1 MRVLV
6 VAPTGREYK
15 YMRATLDATQS
26 TKHNY
31 TLICSGIGKAGAA
44 AGVATAVA
52 RSSEPFDAVAVI
64 GFAAGSL
71 DFKQGDV
78 VAPNMALYHDC
89 DVPEGF
95 IPELTDP
102 YSLAGTDSVTVFTGD
117 SFINA
122 TSATEIM
129 NRFNTASAIFDMEIM
144 AVAIAV
150 RDYAGAVPLLAVKFI
165 SDVPQSGHNE
175 WSYDEFADSDSD
187 FSPLLSRIESLLDN

>member
-1 MRVLV
+1 
-6 VAPTGREYK
+6 
-15 YMRATLDATQS
+15 MRAILDAAQS

-122 TSATEIM
+122 TSATDIM
-129 NRFNTASAIFDMEIM
+129 TRFNCKSAIFDMEIM

-175 WSYDEFADSDSD
+175 WSYDEFADSHSD
-187 FSPLLSRIESLLDN
+187 FSPLLSRIESLLNN

>member
-1 MRVLV
+1 MRVLI

-15 YMRATLDATQS
+15 YMRSTLDGFAS
-26 TKHNY
+26 PKHDY

-52 RSSEPFDAVAVI
+52 KAVEPFDAVAVI

-78 VAPNMALYHDC
+78 VAPNRAIYHDC

-102 YSLAGTDSVTVFTGD
+102 YALAGCDDITVFTGD
-117 SFINA
+117 SFINGR
-122 TSATEIM
+122 SATDIM
-129 NRFNTASAIFDMEIM
+129 ERFDCKSAIFDMEIM

-150 RDYAGAVPLLAVKFI
+150 RDYAGAVPLVAVKYI
-165 SDVPQSGHNE
+165 SDVPQSGHTE
-175 WSYDEFADSDSD
+175 LSYDEFADSHSD
-187 FSPLLSRIESLLDN
+187 FTPLLRRIEQLL

>member
-15 YMRATLDATQS
+15 YMRATLDAAQS
-26 TKHNY
+26 TKHDY

-52 RSSEPFDAVAVI
+52 KAVEPFDAVAVI

-71 DFKQGDV
+71 GFKQGDV
-78 VAPNMALYHDC
+78 VAPNRAIYHDC

-102 YSLAGTDSVTVFTGD
+102 YTLAGDDDITVFTGD

-129 NRFNTASAIFDMEIM
+129 ERFSTARAIFDMEIM
-144 AVAIAV
+144 AIAIAV
-150 RDYAGAVPLLAVKFI
+150 RDYANAIPLVAVKYI

-175 WSYDEFADSDSD
+175 WSYDAFADSHSD
-187 FSPLLSRIESLLDN
+187 FTPLLHKIENLL

>member
-15 YMRATLDATQS
+15 YMRSTLDKANNL
-26 TKHNY
+26 KHNY

-52 RSSEPFDAVAVI
+52 KASEPFEAVAVI

-71 DFKQGDV
+71 GFKQGDV
-78 VAPNMALYHDC
+78 VAPNCAVYHDC

-95 IPELTDP
+95 IPELTDQ
-102 YSLAGTDSVTVFTGD
+102 YALAGRDSVTVFTGD
-117 SFINA
+117 SFINGR
-122 TSATEIM
+122 SATEIM
-129 NRFNTASAIFDMEIM
+129 KSFDCSSAIFDMEIM

-150 RDYAGAVPLLAVKFI
+150 RDYAAGIPLLAVKYI
-165 SDVPQSGHNE
+165 SDVPQSGHTE
-175 WSYDEFADSDSD
+175 LSYDEFADSHSD
-187 FSPLLSRIESLLDN
+187 FTPLLNRIEELL

>member
-1 MRVLV
+1 MRILI
-6 VAPTGREYK
+6 VAPTTREYK
-15 YMRATLDATQS
+15 YMRATLDAAQN
-26 TKHNY
+26 TKHDY

-52 RSSEPFDAVAVI
+52 KAAEPFDAIAVI

-71 DFKQGDV
+71 GFKQGDV
-78 VAPNMALYHDC
+78 VAPNRAIYHDC

-102 YSLAGTDSVTVFTGD
+102 YALAGNDDITVFTGD

-122 TSATEIM
+122 TSATDIM
-129 NRFNTASAIFDMEIM
+129 ERFSTAHAIFDMEIM
-144 AVAIAV
+144 AIAIAV
-150 RDYAGAVPLLAVKFI
+150 RDYANAIPLVAVKYI

-175 WSYDEFADSDSD
+175 WSYDAFADSHSD
-187 FSPLLSRIESLLDN
+187 FSPLLARIEDILA

>member
-1 MRVLV
+1 MRVLI

-15 YMRATLDATQS
+15 YMRSTLDAFAS
-26 TKHNY
+26 PKHDY

-102 YSLAGTDSVTVFTGD
+102 YNLAGTDSVTVFTGD

-122 TSATEIM
+122 TSATDIM
-129 NRFNTASAIFDMEIM
+129 TRFNCKSAIFDMEIM

-175 WSYDEFADSDSD
+175 WSYDEFADSHSD
-187 FSPLLSRIESLLDN
+187 FSPLLSKIESLLNN

>member
-15 YMRATLDATQS
+15 YMRATLDAAQN
-26 TKHNY
+26 TKHDY

-52 RSSEPFDAVAVI
+52 KAVEPFDAVAVI

-71 DFKQGDV
+71 GFKQGDV
-78 VAPNMALYHDC
+78 VAPNRAIYHDC

-102 YSLAGTDSVTVFTGD
+102 YALAGNDDITVFTGD

-129 NRFNTASAIFDMEIM
+129 ERFSTAHAIFDMEIM
-144 AVAIAV
+144 AIAIAV
-150 RDYAGAVPLLAVKFI
+150 RDYAAAIPLLAVKYI

-175 WSYDEFADSDSD
+175 WSYDAFADSHSD
-187 FSPLLSRIESLLDN
+187 FTPLLHKIENLL

>member
-1 MRVLV
+1 MRILII
-6 VAPTGREYK
+6 APTSREYK
-15 YMRATLDATQS
+15 YMRATLDAAQN
-26 TKHNY
+26 TKHDY

-52 RSSEPFDAVAVI
+52 KAAEPFDAVAVI

-71 DFKQGDV
+71 GFKQGDV
-78 VAPNMALYHDC
+78 VAPNRAIYHDC

-102 YSLAGTDSVTVFTGD
+102 YALAGNDDITVFTGD

-122 TSATEIM
+122 TSATDIM
-129 NRFNTASAIFDMEIM
+129 ERFSTAHAIFDMEIM
-144 AVAIAV
+144 AIAIAV
-150 RDYAGAVPLLAVKFI
+150 RDYANAIPLVAVKYI

-175 WSYDEFADSDSD
+175 WSYDAFADSHSD
-187 FSPLLSRIESLLDN
+187 FSPLLARIEDILA

>member
-1 MRVLV
+1 MRILI
-6 VAPTGREYK
+6 VAPTSREYK
-15 YMRATLDATQS
+15 YMRATLDAAQN
-26 TKHNY
+26 TKHDY

-52 RSSEPFDAVAVI
+52 KAAEPFDAVAVI

-71 DFKQGDV
+71 GFKQGDV
-78 VAPNMALYHDC
+78 VAPNRAIYHDC

-102 YSLAGTDSVTVFTGD
+102 YALAGNDDITVFTGD

-129 NRFNTASAIFDMEIM
+129 ERFSTAHAIFDMEIM
-144 AVAIAV
+144 AIAIAV
-150 RDYAGAVPLLAVKFI
+150 RDYAAGIPLLAVKYI

-175 WSYDEFADSDSD
+175 WSYDAFADSHSD
-187 FSPLLSRIESLLDN
+187 FSPLLARIEDILA

>member
-102 YSLAGTDSVTVFTGD
+102 YNLAGTDSVTVFTGD

-122 TSATEIM
+122 TSATDIM
-129 NRFNTASAIFDMEIM
+129 TRFNCKSAIFDMEIM

-175 WSYDEFADSDSD
+175 WSYDEFADSHSD
-187 FSPLLSRIESLLDN
+187 FSPLLSKIESLLNN

>member
-1 MRVLV
+1 MRVLI
-6 VAPTGREYK
+6 VAPTSREYK
-15 YMRATLDATQS
+15 YMRATLDAFDS
-26 TKHNY
+26 PKHNY

-52 RSSEPFDAVAVI
+52 KAAEPFDAVAVI

-78 VAPNMALYHDC
+78 VAPNCAVYHDC
-89 DVPEGF
+89 DVPEDF
-95 IPELTDP
+95 IPELTDA
-102 YSLAGTDSVTVFTGD
+102 YKLGGDDEVTVFTGD

-129 NRFNTASAIFDMEIM
+129 QRFDCKSAIFDMEIM

-150 RDYAGAVPLLAVKFI
+150 RDYAGAVPLVAVKYI
-165 SDVPQSGHNE
+165 SDVPQSGHTE
-175 WSYDEFADSDSD
+175 QSYDEFADSHAD
-187 FSPLLSRIESLLDN
+187 FTPLLNRIEKLL

>member
-1 MRVLV
+1 MRILI
-6 VAPTGREYK
+6 VAPTTREYK
-15 YMRATLDATQS
+15 YMRATLDAAQN
-26 TKHNY
+26 TKHDY

-52 RSSEPFDAVAVI
+52 KAAEPFDAVAVI

-71 DFKQGDV
+71 GFKQGDV
-78 VAPNMALYHDC
+78 VAPNRAIYHDC

-102 YSLAGTDSVTVFTGD
+102 YALAGNDDITVFTGD

-129 NRFNTASAIFDMEIM
+129 ERFSTAHAIFDMEIM
-144 AVAIAV
+144 AIAIAV
-150 RDYAGAVPLLAVKFI
+150 RDYAAGIPLLAVKYI

-175 WSYDEFADSDSD
+175 WSYDAFADSHSD
-187 FSPLLSRIESLLDN
+187 FSPLLARIEDILA

>member
-1 MRVLV
+1 MRILI
-6 VAPTGREYK
+6 VAPTTREYK
-15 YMRATLDATQS
+15 YMRATLDAAQN
-26 TKHNY
+26 TKHDY

-52 RSSEPFDAVAVI
+52 KAAEPFDAIAVI

-71 DFKQGDV
+71 GFKQGDV
-78 VAPNMALYHDC
+78 VAPNRAIYHDC

-102 YSLAGTDSVTVFTGD
+102 YALAGNDDITVFTGD

-129 NRFNTASAIFDMEIM
+129 ERFSTAHAIFDMEIM
-144 AVAIAV
+144 AIAIAV
-150 RDYAGAVPLLAVKFI
+150 RDYAAGIPLLAVKYI

-175 WSYDEFADSDSD
+175 WSYDAFADSHSD
-187 FSPLLSRIESLLDN
+187 FSPLLARIEDILA

>member
-15 YMRATLDATQS
+15 YMRATLDAAQS

-102 YSLAGTDSVTVFTGD
+102 YNLAGTDSVTVFTGD

-122 TSATEIM
+122 TSATDIM
-129 NRFNTASAIFDMEIM
+129 TRFNCKSAIFDMEIM

-175 WSYDEFADSDSD
+175 WSYDEFADSHSD

>member
-1 MRVLV
+1 MRILI
-6 VAPTGREYK
+6 VAPTTREYK
-15 YMRATLDATQS
+15 YMRATLDAAQN
-26 TKHNY
+26 TKHDY

-52 RSSEPFDAVAVI
+52 KAAEPFDAVAVI

-71 DFKQGDV
+71 GFKQGDV
-78 VAPNMALYHDC
+78 VAPNRAIYHDC

-102 YSLAGTDSVTVFTGD
+102 YALAGNDDITVFTGD

-129 NRFNTASAIFDMEIM
+129 ERFSTTHAIFDMEIM
-144 AVAIAV
+144 AIAIAV
-150 RDYAGAVPLLAVKFI
+150 RDYAAGIPLLAVKYI

-175 WSYDEFADSDSD
+175 WSYDAFAESHSD
-187 FSPLLSRIESLLDN
+187 FTPLLHKIENLL

>member
-6 VAPTGREYK
+6 VAPTSREYK
-15 YMRATLDATQS
+15 YMRATLDAAQN
-26 TKHNY
+26 TKHDY

-52 RSSEPFDAVAVI
+52 KAAEPFDAIAVI

-71 DFKQGDV
+71 GFKQGDV
-78 VAPNMALYHDC
+78 VAPNRAIYHDC

-102 YSLAGTDSVTVFTGD
+102 YALAGNDDITVFTGD

-129 NRFNTASAIFDMEIM
+129 ERFSTAHAIFDMEIM
-144 AVAIAV
+144 AIAIAV
-150 RDYAGAVPLLAVKFI
+150 RDYAAGIPLLAMKYI

-175 WSYDEFADSDSD
+175 WSYDDFANTYSD
-187 FSPLLSRIESLLDN
+187 FTPLLSRIEDILA

>member
-1 MRVLV
+1 MRVLI

-15 YMRATLDATQS
+15 YMRSTLDGFAS
-26 TKHNY
+26 PKHDY

-52 RSSEPFDAVAVI
+52 KAVEPFDAVAVI

-78 VAPNMALYHDC
+78 VAPNRAIYHDC

-102 YSLAGTDSVTVFTGD
+102 YALAGCDDITVFTGD
-117 SFINA
+117 SFINGR
-122 TSATEIM
+122 SATEIM
-129 NRFNTASAIFDMEIM
+129 QRFDCKSAIFDMEIM

-150 RDYAGAVPLLAVKFI
+150 RDYTAGVPLVAVKYI
-165 SDVPQSGHNE
+165 SDVPQSGHTE
-175 WSYDEFADSDSD
+175 LSYDEFADSHSD
-187 FSPLLSRIESLLDN
+187 FTPLLRRIEQLL

>member
-15 YMRATLDATQS
+15 YMRATLDAAQS
-26 TKHNY
+26 LKNDY
-31 TLICSGIGKAGAA
+31 TLICSGIAKAGAA

-52 RSSEPFDAVAVI
+52 KADKPFDAVAVI

-71 DFKQGDV
+71 GFKQGDV
-78 VAPNMALYHDC
+78 VAPNRAVYHDC

-102 YSLAGTDSVTVFTGD
+102 YTLAGNDDITAFTGD

-122 TSATEIM
+122 NSATEIM
-129 NRFNTASAIFDMEIM
+129 ERFSTTRALFDMEIM

-150 RDYAGAVPLLAVKFI
+150 RDYADAIPLLAVKYI

-175 WSYDEFADSDSD
+175 WSYDAFADSHSD
-187 FSPLLSRIESLLDN
+187 FAPLLQKIENLL

>member
-1 MRVLV
+1 MRVLI
-6 VAPTGREYK
+6 VAPTTREHK
-15 YMRATLDATQS
+15 YMRATLEGAVGL
-26 TKHNY
+26 KHDY

-44 AGVATAVA
+44 AGIATAVA
-52 RSSEPFDAVAVI
+52 KASEPFDAVAVI

-71 DFKQGDV
+71 GFTQGDI
-78 VAPNMALYHDC
+78 VAPNVAVYHDC

-102 YSLAGTDSVTVFTGD
+102 YTLAGDDDVTVFTGD

-129 NRFNTASAIFDMEIM
+129 TRFGAQQAIFDMEIM
-144 AVAIAV
+144 AIAIAV
-150 RDYAGAVPLLAVKFI
+150 RDYAAGIPLLAVKYI

-175 WSYDEFADSDSD
+175 WSYDAFADSHSD
-187 FSPLLSRIESLLDN
+187 FSPLLDKIEKILA

>member
-15 YMRATLDATQS
+15 YMRATLDAAQS
-26 TKHNY
+26 TKHDY

-52 RSSEPFDAVAVI
+52 KASEPFDAVAVI

-71 DFKQGDV
+71 GFKQGDV
-78 VAPNMALYHDC
+78 VAPNRAIYHDC

-102 YSLAGTDSVTVFTGD
+102 YALAGNDDITVFTGD

-129 NRFNTASAIFDMEIM
+129 ERFSTARAIFDMEIM
-144 AVAIAV
+144 AIAISV
-150 RDYAGAVPLLAVKFI
+150 RDYANAIPLVAVKYI

-175 WSYDEFADSDSD
+175 WSYDAFAESHSD
-187 FSPLLSRIESLLDN
+187 FAPLLSKIENLL

>member
-15 YMRATLDATQS
+15 YMRATLDAAQN
-26 TKHNY
+26 TKHDY

-52 RSSEPFDAVAVI
+52 KAVEPFDAVAVI

-71 DFKQGDV
+71 GFKQGDV
-78 VAPNMALYHDC
+78 VAPNRAIYHDC

-102 YSLAGTDSVTVFTGD
+102 YTLAGDDDIIVFTGD

-129 NRFNTASAIFDMEIM
+129 ERFSTARAIFDMEIM
-144 AVAIAV
+144 AIAIAV
-150 RDYAGAVPLLAVKFI
+150 RDYANAIPLVAVKYI

-175 WSYDEFADSDSD
+175 WSYDAFADSHSD
-187 FSPLLSRIESLLDN
+187 FSPLLHKIENLL

>member
-1 MRVLV
+1 MRILI
-6 VAPTGREYK
+6 VAPTTREYK
-15 YMRATLDATQS
+15 YMRATLDAAQN
-26 TKHNY
+26 TKHDY

-52 RSSEPFDAVAVI
+52 KAAEPFDAVAVI

-71 DFKQGDV
+71 GFKQGDV
-78 VAPNMALYHDC
+78 VAPNRAIYHDC

-102 YSLAGTDSVTVFTGD
+102 YALAGNDDITVFTGD

-129 NRFNTASAIFDMEIM
+129 ERFSTAHAIFDMEIM
-144 AVAIAV
+144 AIAIAV
-150 RDYAGAVPLLAVKFI
+150 RDYAAGIPLLAVKYI

-175 WSYDEFADSDSD
+175 WSYDDFANTYSD
-187 FSPLLSRIESLLDN
+187 FSPLLSKIENLL

>member
-15 YMRATLDATQS
+15 YMRATLDAAHS
-26 TKHNY
+26 TKHDY

-52 RSSEPFDAVAVI
+52 KAVEPFDAVAVI

-71 DFKQGDV
+71 GFKQGDV
-78 VAPNMALYHDC
+78 VAPNRAIYHDC

-102 YSLAGTDSVTVFTGD
+102 YTLAGDDDITVFTGD

-129 NRFNTASAIFDMEIM
+129 ERFSTARAIFDMEIM
-144 AVAIAV
+144 AIAIAV
-150 RDYAGAVPLLAVKFI
+150 RDYAAAIPLLAVKYI

-175 WSYDEFADSDSD
+175 WSYDAFADSHSD
-187 FSPLLSRIESLLDN
+187 FIPLLHKIENLL

>member
-15 YMRATLDATQS
+15 YMRATLDAAQS
-26 TKHNY
+26 TKHDY

-52 RSSEPFDAVAVI
+52 KASEPFDAVAVI

-71 DFKQGDV
+71 GFKQGDV
-78 VAPNMALYHDC
+78 VAPNRAIYHDC

-102 YSLAGTDSVTVFTGD
+102 YTLAGDDQITVFTGD

-129 NRFNTASAIFDMEIM
+129 ERFSTARAIFDMEIM
-144 AVAIAV
+144 AIAIAV
-150 RDYAGAVPLLAVKFI
+150 RDYANAIPLVAVKYI
-165 SDVPQSGHNE
+165 SDVPQSGDNE
-175 WSYDEFADSDSD
+175 WSYDAFADSHSD
-187 FSPLLSRIESLLDN
+187 FSPLLSRIEELLA

>member
-15 YMRATLDATQS
+15 YMRATLDAAQI

-52 RSSEPFDAVAVI
+52 MSSEPFDAVAVI

-102 YSLAGTDSVTVFTGD
+102 YNLAGTDSVTVFTGD

-122 TSATEIM
+122 TSATDIM
-129 NRFNTASAIFDMEIM
+129 TRFNCKSAIFDMEIM

-150 RDYAGAVPLLAVKFI
+150 RDYADAVPLLAVKFI

-175 WSYDEFADSDSD
+175 WSYDEFADSHSD
-187 FSPLLSRIESLLDN
+187 FSPLLSRIESLLNN

>member
-6 VAPTGREYK
+6 VAPTSREYK
-15 YMRATLDATQS
+15 YMRATLDAAQN
-26 TKHNY
+26 TKHDY

-52 RSSEPFDAVAVI
+52 KAAEPFDAIAVI

-71 DFKQGDV
+71 GFKQGDV
-78 VAPNMALYHDC
+78 VAPNRAIYHDC

-102 YSLAGTDSVTVFTGD
+102 YALAGNDDITVFTGD

-129 NRFNTASAIFDMEIM
+129 ERFSTAHAIFDMEIM
-144 AVAIAV
+144 AIAIAV
-150 RDYAGAVPLLAVKFI
+150 RDYAAGIPLLAVKYI

-175 WSYDEFADSDSD
+175 WSYDDFANTYSD
-187 FSPLLSRIESLLDN
+187 FTPLLSRIEDILA

>member
-1 MRVLV
+1 MRVLI
-6 VAPTGREYK
+6 VAPTTREHK
-15 YMRATLDATQS
+15 YMRATLECAVGL
-26 TKHNY
+26 KHDY

-44 AGVATAVA
+44 AGIATAVA
-52 RSSEPFDAVAVI
+52 KASEPFDAVAVI

-71 DFKQGDV
+71 GFTQGDI
-78 VAPNMALYHDC
+78 VAPNVAVYHDC

-102 YSLAGTDSVTVFTGD
+102 YTLAGDDDVTVFTGD

-129 NRFNTASAIFDMEIM
+129 TRFGAQQAIFDMEIM
-144 AVAIAV
+144 AIAIAV
-150 RDYAGAVPLLAVKFI
+150 RDYAAGIPLLAVKYI

-175 WSYDEFADSDSD
+175 WSYDAFADSHSD
-187 FSPLLSRIESLLDN
+187 FSPLLDKIEKILA

>member
-15 YMRATLDATQS
+15 YMRATLDAAQS
-26 TKHNY
+26 TKHDY

-52 RSSEPFDAVAVI
+52 KAVEPFDAVAVI

-71 DFKQGDV
+71 GFKQGDV
-78 VAPNMALYHDC
+78 VAPNRAIYHDC

-102 YSLAGTDSVTVFTGD
+102 YTLAGDDDITVFTGD

-129 NRFNTASAIFDMEIM
+129 ERFSTAHAIFDMEIM
-144 AVAIAV
+144 AIAIAV
-150 RDYAGAVPLLAVKFI
+150 RDYANAIPLVAVKYI

-175 WSYDEFADSDSD
+175 WSYDAFADSHSD
-187 FSPLLSRIESLLDN
+187 FTPLLSRIEDILA

>member
-15 YMRATLDATQS
+15 YMRATLDAAQN
-26 TKHNY
+26 TKHDY

-52 RSSEPFDAVAVI
+52 KASEPFDAVAVI

-71 DFKQGDV
+71 GFKQGDV
-78 VAPNMALYHDC
+78 VAPNRAIYHDC

-102 YSLAGTDSVTVFTGD
+102 YTLAGDDDITVFTGD

-129 NRFNTASAIFDMEIM
+129 ERFSTARAIFDMEIM
-144 AVAIAV
+144 AIAIAV
-150 RDYAGAVPLLAVKFI
+150 RDYANAIPLVAVKYI

-175 WSYDEFADSDSD
+175 WSYDAFAESHSD
-187 FSPLLSRIESLLDN
+187 FTPLLSRIEDILA

>member
-1 MRVLV
+1 MRVLI

-15 YMRATLDATQS
+15 YMRSTLDGFAS
-26 TKHNY
+26 PKHDY

-52 RSSEPFDAVAVI
+52 KAVEPFDAVAVI

-78 VAPNMALYHDC
+78 VAPNRAIYHDC

-102 YSLAGTDSVTVFTGD
+102 YAMAGCDDITVFTGD
-117 SFINA
+117 SFINGR
-122 TSATEIM
+122 SATDIM
-129 NRFNTASAIFDMEIM
+129 ERFDCKSAIFDMEIM

-150 RDYAGAVPLLAVKFI
+150 RDYAAGVPLVAVKYI
-165 SDVPQSGHNE
+165 SDVPQSGHTE
-175 WSYDEFADSDSD
+175 LSYDEFADSHSD
-187 FSPLLSRIESLLDN
+187 FTPLLRRIEQLL

>member
-1 MRVLV
+1 MRILI
-6 VAPTGREYK
+6 VAPTTREYK
-15 YMRATLDATQS
+15 YMRATLDAAQN
-26 TKHNY
+26 TKHDY

-52 RSSEPFDAVAVI
+52 KAAEPFDAIAVI

-71 DFKQGDV
+71 GFKQGDV
-78 VAPNMALYHDC
+78 VAPNRAVYHDC

-102 YSLAGTDSVTVFTGD
+102 YTLAGNDDITAFTGD

-122 TSATEIM
+122 NSATEIM
-129 NRFNTASAIFDMEIM
+129 ERFSTTRALFDMEIM

-150 RDYAGAVPLLAVKFI
+150 RDYADAIPLLAVKYI

-175 WSYDEFADSDSD
+175 WSYDAFADSHSD
-187 FSPLLSRIESLLDN
+187 FAPLLQKIENLL